1 MVYFHYNF
9 VIRTH
14 IYINQ
19 KITFIFQPFLYNPSS
34 AVKHVVG
41 QQFDVVA
48 KAHSL

>member
-19 KITFIFQPFLYNPSS
+19 KITFIFQPFLYNPSYN
-34 AVKHVVG
+34 VFIYHVLTI
-41 QQFDVVA
+41 
-48 KAHSL
+48 KNKKRS